1 MGLNGITE
9 KYIVVSIVGD
19 TEKPVYVYEFSANET
34 NDLNQATSYDTQ
46 EESVQSADLL
56 NQMATL
62 QETGETFESR
72 KVTTIVEGVE

>member
-1 MGLNGITE
+1 MNGTTE
-9 KYIVVSIVGD
+9 KFIVVAKSGD
-19 TEKPVYVYEFSANET
+19 VEKPVYVYEFSANET

-62 QETGETFESR
+62 QQTGKTFEAR

>member
-1 MGLNGITE
+1 MGLNGTVE
-9 KYIVVSIVGD
+9 KYIVVAISGEV
-19 TEKPVYVYEFSANET
+19 EKPVYVYEFSANET
-34 NDLNQATSYDTQ
+34 NNINQATSYDTQ

-62 QETGETFESR
+62 QNTGKTFEAR